1 MRKIIS
7 LFLSILLM
15 FSVIIPTQVNAE
27 DPIKVYINGEIINF
41 TIDPVVENG
50 TTLVQFRPIFEKLG
64 LSIGWDANT
73 QTVTGE
79 KEGLKIELIIGNKVA
94 KVNGVE
100 KSLNLAPKTIKGN
113 TMIPLRF
120 IGEASGE
127 QVEWYGDSRTIQIGK
142 QITVSDGN
150 AFRNT
155 KWGMSKESVK
165 KVEDASYIWEGNN
178 LIFYYD
184 DLQHIDM
191 NIFYEFID
199 NKLVHAGY
207 VSNEDYSNKNSYITD
222 YYYLKGILT
231 KKYGEPT
238 NDDTFW
244 YNDLFKDDYYDWGLA
259 ISIGHLKYRTVWE
272 TSDTQIMMV
281 LDGDSYDVKLTIMYL
296 SKEYKDLYM
305 NSKENQAIDD
315 L

>member
-15 FSVIIPTQVNAE
+15 FSIIIPTQVNAE

-41 TIDPVVENG
+41 SIDPVVENG

-100 KSLNLAPKTIKGN
+100 RNLSIAPKTIKGN

-142 QITVSDGN
+142 QINLTKFT
-150 AFRNT
+150 FRDT
-155 KWGMSKESVK
+155 EWGMSKQQVINTEGRKPDYETDTILGYEGTITGFESLIGYYFVNGELYQGMYILSHQHTNKTDYIYDYNKIK
-165 KVEDASYIWEGNN
+165 KLLIDKYGQPTQDYIFWKDDLYRDDPDDWGMAIITGDLWYVSGWESNGTRIMLSLSGDNYEIN
-178 LIFYYD
+178 FTLTYD
-184 DLQHIDM
+184 DINRASEVTD
-191 NIFYEFID
+191 D
-199 NKLVHAGY
+199 N
-207 VSNEDYSNKNSYITD
+207 T
-222 YYYLKGILT
+222 
-231 KKYGEPT
+231 
-238 NDDTFW
+238 
-244 YNDLFKDDYYDWGLA
+244 GL
-259 ISIGHLKYRTVWE
+259 
-272 TSDTQIMMV
+272 
-281 LDGDSYDVKLTIMYL
+281 
-296 SKEYKDLYM
+296 
-305 NSKENQAIDD
+305 
-315 L
+315 